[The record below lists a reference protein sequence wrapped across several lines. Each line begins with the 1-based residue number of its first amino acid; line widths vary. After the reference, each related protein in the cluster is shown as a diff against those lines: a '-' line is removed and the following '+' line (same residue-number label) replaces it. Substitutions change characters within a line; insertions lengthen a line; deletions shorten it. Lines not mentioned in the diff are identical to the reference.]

1 MKNIWT
7 RIDSWLE
14 NNAVAILNDL
24 QSGAT
29 EEEIKI
35 AESFLGVEFTQD
47 VRDSF
52 QIHNGQFGNKSFL
65 EPWQFLSLDGIMVDW
80 KIWKELLDAGDFDN
94 ARSEPNVGIRSDW
107 WNPRWIP
114 LTYDGCGNH
123 HCLDLDPTPS
133 GKVGQ
138 IITMWHDEVEREV
151 GANSFREWLEKLADE
166 LESGIYVFSQEQG
179 SLIEVDED
187 NPGSFF
193 CFSIGRY

>member
-1 MKNIWT
+1 M
-7 RIDSWLE
+7 
-14 NNAVAILNDL
+14 
-24 QSGAT
+24 
-29 EEEIKI
+29 
-35 AESFLGVEFTQD
+35 
-47 VRDSF
+47 
-52 QIHNGQFGNKSFL
+52 
-65 EPWQFLSLDGIMVDW
+65 
-80 KIWKELLDAGDFDN
+80 
-94 ARSEPNVGIRSDW
+94 
-107 WNPRWIP
+107 
-114 LTYDGCGNH
+114 TYDDSGNH